1 MITFSRGEELF
12 GYNATAFK
20 KFLGYVAHGLTPHK
34 STMDKLFIKSK
45 KDYNKIVNILIDNGY
60 IIDEPSMV
68 YLNVLESISVPYTMT
83 EKGKELSRAKCVS
96 RMNRSQADKLFNE
109 ILERVK
115 EVNNNP
121 YYLYKINNI
130 ALFGS
135 YITDKKDLGD
145 IDIAFDYQFKRR
157 IVKTKDGLS
166 NETKAN
172 MKRSDERNCNNFLKS
187 LSFGLYEVSKFL
199 KNRSPKIHIT
209 PYSHLEYL
217 NTEIKKINLQ

>member
-20 KFLGYVAHGLTPHK
+20 KFMAYVANGLTPHK
-34 STMDKLFIKSK
+34 STMDKLLIKSK

-60 IIDEPSMV
+60 IIKERSIV
-68 YLNVLESISVPYTMT
+68 CLNGLESFSVPYTMT
-83 EKGKELSRAKCVS
+83 EKGRELSRAKCGN

-115 EVNNNP
+115 EVNDNP

-157 IVKTKDGLS
+157 IVKTKDGLD

-172 MKRSDERNCNNFLKS
+172 MKRSDERNCNDFVKS
-187 LSFGLYEVSKFL
+187 LSFGLHEVSTFL
-199 KNRSPKIHIT
+199 KKRSPKIHIT

-217 NTEIKKINLQ
+217 NTEIKTINIQ